1 MTDNRG
7 QSDASTMN
15 NNDSGTRRDRVDVES
30 LHVTSLAHNS
40 NVIHVGVGAADT
52 KDFNGAIYVR
62 NNHGNRLSIQTF
74 DRYRR
79 RERQRMRQS
88 QSLSEAEIVARR
100 GEHDQEWQERQ
111 RRQREANEARWDER
125 NATEGRVLSREEHLM
140 KDEEERKIQEGRKKT
155 RRLTSF
161 FKPVADGLQTRHSN
175 ASGVDETV
183 ISVPQDNIVDGGA
196 AVDEGRTVEENGAK
210 RESSFKEGMKV
221 FLHVAFIDHVSI
233 DSKLVKDA
241 IKDIRD
247 KGIIG
252 KVVIEEMMGNVA
264 KLNLDEFDKLR
275 DYDLRDAG
283 KDIDRFKFA
292 LLKETL
298 HNAEGKVDVK
308 YLTKQNRQRG
318 RNHKGTEQ
326 EVDKIQKAVEEA
338 QRRWPKS
345 PFAKAAETLRCR
357 YNGAIL
363 GTISAD
369 QVRNVYRLKVER
381 RDEPRGPVGRPRMLS
396 QGCIEDLKA
405 FATTA
410 VHQKYSRPVYYFMH
424 NFRKIIRKHGEA
436 ESFTKNSANPRKY
449 LRRFIKSARG
459 SRRKVT
465 KQGAKRLSIKQRKKF
480 ADTMMLRL
488 AYLVKHYGLTKR
500 DVFNFDET
508 ALRYH
513 EDSDEMVIAPV
524 GAKHV
529 ERHQSDEIQCP
540 KQCLTFI
547 PMVSCAGD
555 KLDPAM
561 IFKGTV
567 GLTRSIPG
575 YKDGFTKWNELY
587 GDGKICFMQNQG
599 KWTTNETMKEWFRDY
614 IIPRIKK
621 DKQRRRD
628 EGQTVSP
635 KYVIILDGVST
646 HCLSTKPDIESWI
659 TFVQR
664 EDKDLILLWLPP
676 NTTGDIQPL
685 DVNFN
690 RCLKVKYRDEL
701 YKIRLLAGEE
711 EERLDQ
717 ESEECD
723 EDEENVVTTE
733 DGIEFHLDVGGV
745 SGNTRSQAKATR
757 HTEAAFKVKSRVIEA
772 IIDSYKSINENQ
784 VKTAWRISG
793 RTVMEEFHKGTAFE
807 RQYEGCEGYN
817 QAWIK
822 SVQETADAIQTY
834 NGTLFC
840 KGMNGGISDIELGLQ
855 FIPTAGMKRKN
866 APEGTEA
873 DEVME
878 EAPTTSCSVQMSE
891 YASKEC
897 PDEEKEDS
905 DDDSSDDDEIVE
917 GLNELALNEQMD
929 QNSFESLN

>member
-1 MTDNRG
+1 MTDSRD
-7 QSDASTMN
+7 QTDISAVTN
-15 NNDSGTRRDRVDVES
+15 NSSGGRRERVHVGS
-30 LHVTSLAHNS
+30 LQITSLGHSS
-40 NVIHVGVGAADT
+40 NVINIGVGTADT
-52 KDFNGAIYVR
+52 RDFNNAIYVDISYGER
-62 NNHGNRLSIQTF
+62 RSIQTI
-74 DRYRR
+74 DRYQR

-88 QSLSEAEIVARR
+88 QSLSEAEIAARR
-100 GEHDQEWQERQ
+100 EEHNQEWQERQ
-111 RRQREANEARWDER
+111 KRQREANEARWEER
-125 NATEGRVLSREEHLM
+125 NLREGRTLSREEHLV
-140 KDEEERKIQEGRKKT
+140 KDEEERKTQEGRKKT

-161 FKPVADGLQTRHSN
+161 FKPVAEGLQTVDTN
-175 ASGVDETV
+175 ASGVETA
-183 ISVPQDNIVDGGA
+183 ISLPQDNIVDVGTV
-196 AVDEGRTVEENGAK
+196 VDEGRAVEENDTGK
-210 RESSFKEGMKV
+210 ESSFKQGMKV
-221 FLHVAFIDHVSI
+221 FLHVAFMDHVSI

-241 IKDIRD
+241 TNDIRD

-252 KVVIEEMMGNVA
+252 KVTIEEMMGNVA
-264 KLNLDEFDKLR
+264 TLNLDEFDKLR

-298 HNAEGKVDVK
+298 HNAEGKVNIK

-318 RNHKGTEQ
+318 RNHKWTEQ
-326 EVDKIQKAVEEA
+326 QVDQIQKAVEEP
-338 QRRWPKS
+338 QRRWPQT

-357 YNGAIL
+357 YKG
-363 GTISAD
+363 GVFGKISKD

-410 VHQKYSRPVYYFMH
+410 VHQKYSRPVYYFMLH
-424 NFRKIIRKHGEA
+424 FRKIIRRHGEA
-436 ESFTKNSANPRKY
+436 ESFTENCGNPRKY
-449 LRRFIKSARG
+449 LRGFIRSARG

-465 KQGAKRLSIKQRKKF
+465 KQGAKRLSIKQKKSF
-480 ADTMMLRL
+480 VDTMVLRL
-488 AYLVKHYGLTKR
+488 AYLVKHYGLTKK

-513 EDSDEMVIAPV
+513 EDSDEKVIAPI

-529 ERHQSDEIQCP
+529 ERHQSDENRCP

-561 IFKGTV
+561 IFKGTG
-567 GLTRSIPG
+567 GLKRSIPG

-587 GDGKICFMQNQG
+587 ADGKICFMQNQG

-621 DKQRRRD
+621 DKQQRRD
-628 EGQTVSP
+628 EGQNVSP

-659 TFVQR
+659 KFVQR

-676 NTTGDIQPL
+676 NTTGDLQPL

-690 RCLKVKYRDEL
+690 RPLKVKYRDEL

-711 EERLDQ
+711 EELLDP
-717 ESEECD
+717 EIDECD

-733 DGIEFHLDVGGV
+733 DGIKFHLDVGGV

-757 HTEAAFKVKSRVIEA
+757 DTEAAFKVKSRVIEA
-772 IIDSYKSINENQ
+772 IINSYKSINEDQ
-784 VKTAWRISG
+784 VRTAWRIAG
-793 RTVMEEFHKGTAFE
+793 RTVIEEFHKGTAFE
-807 RQYEGCEGYN
+807 SQHMGWDGYN
-817 QAWIK
+817 KAWSK
-822 SVQETADAIQTY
+822 SVQTTADEIQKY
-834 NGTLFC
+834 NGALFC

-855 FIPTAGMKRKN
+855 FIPTAGRKKKS
-866 APEGTEA
+866 ASEGTEA
-873 DEVME
+873 NEVME
-878 EAPTTSCSVQMSE
+878 EAQTTSCSVEISE
-891 YASKEC
+891 YASNEC
-897 PDEEKEDS
+897 PDEEEEEDS
-905 DDDSSDDDEIVE
+905 DDESSDDDEIVE
-917 GLNELALNEQMD
+917 GLNELALDEQMD
-929 QNSFESLN
+929 QNSPESLN